1 MVMSTTNGRVKKSK
15 VHELVPGWDGL
26 DDDLSSFIYSL
37 LDQNAELAGKLE
49 NVDSLREL
57 AEKTVIEAGKE
68 AEGIKIEAE
77 REANAKAASIAA
89 RAEEKAKAAAQKVI
103 AKAKE
108 KAEVEAR
115 RIIAEA
121 EKRAEESVQER
132 LSLAEQQA
140 REIMKT
146 AEEKGSS
153 IIAEAQNKAEEVALL
168 IRKEAEQLLTSS
180 QKTDECQARR
190 NPWDVP
196 DELFWQPEGARE
208 TKAVSMAEEK
218 PPEPP
223 VSDAAVSVAPAASVE
238 EPVEQPSLSKEEED
252 KKESPASYD
261 DTVELAL
268 PPPIALDQMLKLHK
282 YLKKNPRVKVVE
294 LKGSLDKGVRIRLLV
309 QAHTPLLSMLA
320 ALPEVEK
327 VSDDLIEAGK
337 ISFAHRKG
345 DGERPRT
352 IAVTMKK

>member
-1 MVMSTTNGRVKKSK
+1 MSTTNGRVKNSK
-15 VHELVPGWDGL
+15 GQEFVPGWDGL
-26 DDDLSSFIYSL
+26 DDELASFINSL
-37 LDQNAELAGKLE
+37 IDQNAELAGKLE
-49 NVDSLREL
+49 SIDSLMEL

-77 REANAKAASIAA
+77 KEANARAASIVA

-103 AKAKE
+103 TKAKE
-108 KAEVEAR
+108 KAEAEAR

-121 EKRAEESVQER
+121 KQRAEESVQER

-140 REIMKT
+140 REIMK
-146 AEEKGSS
+146 AEEEKGSS
-153 IIAEAQNKAEEVALL
+153 IIAEAQNKAEEAARL
-168 IRKEAEQLLTSS
+168 IRKEAEQLLASS
-180 QKTDECQARR
+180 QKTEECQAGRD
-190 NPWDVP
+190 PWDVP
-196 DELFWQPEGARE
+196 DEIFWQPEGARE
-208 TKAVSMAEEK
+208 TKAISMAEEK

-223 VSDAAVSVAPAASVE
+223 VPDAAVSVASAASVE
-238 EPVEQPSLSKEEED
+238 KLVEQPLPSKEEED

-268 PPPIALDQMLKLHK
+268 PPPLALDQMLKLHK
-282 YLKKNPRVKVVE
+282 YLKKNPRVKVVD
-294 LKGSLDKGVRIRLLV
+294 LKGSLDKGVRIKLLV

-337 ISFAHRKG
+337 ISSAHRKG
-345 DGERPRT
+345 DGARPRT

>member
-1 MVMSTTNGRVKKSK
+1 MSTTNGRVKKSK
-15 VHELVPGWDGL
+15 VHEFVPVLNSL
-26 DDDLSSFIYSL
+26 DDELASFINSL
-37 LDQNAELAGKLE
+37 IDQNAELAGKLE
-49 NVDSLREL
+49 SIDSLMEL

-68 AEGIKIEAE
+68 AEEIKIEAE
-77 REANAKAASIAA
+77 KEANARAASIVA

-108 KAEVEAR
+108 KAEAEAQ

-121 EKRAEESVQER
+121 KQRAEESVQER

-140 REIMKT
+140 REIMKA

-153 IIAEAQNKAEEVALL
+153 IIAEAQNKAEEVAQL

-180 QKTDECQARR
+180 QKTEECQARR

-208 TKAVSMAEEK
+208 TKAISMAEEK

-238 EPVEQPSLSKEEED
+238 EPIEQPSPGKEEED

-282 YLKKNPRVKVVE
+282 HLKKNSRVKVVD
-294 LKGSLDKGVRIRLLV
+294 LKGSLDKGVRIKILV

-327 VSDDLIEAGK
+327 VSEELIEAGK
-337 ISFAHRKG
+337 ISSAHPKG
-345 DGERPRT
+345 DGALSRT

>member
-1 MVMSTTNGRVKKSK
+1 MSTTNGRVKRNK
-15 VHELVPGWDGL
+15 VQKFVPALDGL
-26 DDDLSSFIYSL
+26 DGELASFINSL
-37 LDQNAELAGKLE
+37 IDQNSELAGKLE
-49 NVDSLREL
+49 HLDSLLEL

-77 REANAKAASIAA
+77 REANARAASIVA
-89 RAEEKAKAAAQKVI
+89 RAEEKAKAAAPQVI

-108 KAEVEAR
+108 KAEAEAQ

-121 EKRAEESVQER
+121 KQRAEDSVQER

-140 REIMKT
+140 LEIMKA
-146 AEEKGSS
+146 AEEKGSL
-153 IIAEAQNKAEEVALL
+153 IIVEAQRKAEEEALL
-168 IRKEAEQLLTSS
+168 IRKEAEQLLASS
-180 QKTDECQARR
+180 QKTEECQAGR

-208 TKAVSMAEEK
+208 TKAISMAEEK

-223 VSDAAVSVAPAASVE
+223 VPDAAVSVAPAASIE
-238 EPVEQPSLSKEEED
+238 KPVEQPSPSKEEED

-268 PPPIALDQMLKLHK
+268 PPPIALDQILKLHK
-282 YLKKNPRVKVVE
+282 HLKKNPRLKVVD

-309 QAHTPLLSMLA
+309 QDHTPLLSMLA
-320 ALPEVEK
+320 ALSEVEK

-337 ISFAHRKG
+337 ISSAHRKG
-345 DGERPRT
+345 DGARPRT
-352 IAVTMKK
+352 IEVTMKK

>member
-1 MVMSTTNGRVKKSK
+1 MSTTNGRVKKSK
-15 VHELVPGWDGL
+15 VHEFVPVLNGL
-26 DDDLSSFIYSL
+26 DDDLSSFINSL
-37 LDQNAELAGKLE
+37 IDQNAELAGKLE
-49 NVDSLREL
+49 SIDSLMEL

-77 REANAKAASIAA
+77 REANARAASIVA
-89 RAEEKAKAAAQKVI
+89 RAEDKAKAAAQKVI
-103 AKAKE
+103 TKAKE
-108 KAEVEAR
+108 KAEAEAQ

-140 REIMKT
+140 REIMK
-146 AEEKGSS
+146 AEEEKGSL
-153 IIAEAQNKAEEVALL
+153 IIAEAQNKAEEVAQL
-168 IRKEAEQLLTSS
+168 IRKEAAQLLTSS
-180 QKTDECQARR
+180 QKTEERQARK

-196 DELFWQPEGARE
+196 DELYWQPEGARE
-208 TKAVSMAEEK
+208 TKAVSIAEEK

-223 VSDAAVSVAPAASVE
+223 VPDAAVSVAPTASVE
-238 EPVEQPSLSKEEED
+238 KPVEQPSPGKEEGD
-252 KKESPASYD
+252 KNESPASYD

-282 YLKKNPRVKVVE
+282 HLKKNSRVKVVD
-294 LKGSLDKGVRIRLLV
+294 LKGSLDKGVRIKLLV
-309 QAHTPLLSMLA
+309 QAHTPLLSMLT

-337 ISFAHRKG
+337 ISSAHRKG
-345 DGERPRT
+345 DGARPRT

>member
-1 MVMSTTNGRVKKSK
+1 MSTTNGRVKKIK
-15 VHELVPGWDGL
+15 GQEFVPGWDGL
-26 DDDLSSFIYSL
+26 DDELASFINSL
-37 LDQNAELAGKLE
+37 IDQNAELAGKLE
-49 NVDSLREL
+49 SIDSLMEL

-77 REANAKAASIAA
+77 KEANARAASIVA

-103 AKAKE
+103 TKAKE
-108 KAEVEAR
+108 KAEAEAR

-121 EKRAEESVQER
+121 KQRAEESVQER

-140 REIMKT
+140 REIMK
-146 AEEKGSS
+146 AEEEKGSS
-153 IIAEAQNKAEEVALL
+153 IIAEAQNKAEEAARL
-168 IRKEAEQLLTSS
+168 IRKEAEQLLASS
-180 QKTDECQARR
+180 QKTEECQAGR

-196 DELFWQPEGARE
+196 DELFWQPKGARE

-223 VSDAAVSVAPAASVE
+223 VSDAAVSVTPAASVE
-238 EPVEQPSLSKEEED
+238 KPVEQPLPGKEAED

-268 PPPIALDQMLKLHK
+268 PPPLALDQMLKLHK
-282 YLKKNPRVKVVE
+282 YLKKNPRVKVVD
-294 LKGSLDKGVRIRLLV
+294 LKGSLDKGVRIKLLV

-337 ISFAHRKG
+337 ISSAHRKG
-345 DGERPRT
+345 NGASPRT